1 MIKAFDNGRIKG
13 FDSGVIKG
21 FEVRQSRALKKND
34 QTIKVL
40 K

>member
-21 FEVRQSRALKKND
+21 VEVRQSRALKK
-34 QTIKVL
+34 TIKVL